1 MTYHSLTMAAG
12 QSRGCW
18 RGRKDR
24 EVKRVLFF
32 LLLCLFALL
41 VLFWFDFLKL
51 FLAVV
56 TTGVQRG
63 CRGTGKWMELGSMA
77 RMTQRINK
85 EITF

>member
-41 VLFWFDFLKL
+41 VLFWFDFLKII
-51 FLAVV
+51 F
-56 TTGVQRG
+56 
-63 CRGTGKWMELGSMA
+63 GSGHDGGA
-77 RMTQRINK
+77 ERM
-85 EITF
+85 